1 MSWYDGAWR
10 HRQPFV
16 LYNANG
22 AAALDAT
29 LTVPSDFTKFW
40 GSVQP
45 DLDDLRVTKADGVS
59 LLTYK
64 IVSLDYSAKTVQI
77 LVDNYD
83 FGNLTWGTLGGAA
96 GRSVVGHL
104 YWGNDAASHNVTPSA
119 SVSNAVE
126 MNFDISAPGSANAPV
141 LRMTGQ
147 SAGQTTTTHTVV
159 KAANDRTRVYWDLYD
174 LMLRRSH
181 YHSKSLLLEEIA
193 WVSVS
198 MATANGSAQNAMLT
212 ASSVTVSNPYIVQH
226 EILGGSTGTNYLITL
241 LVGTDDGAGGTRVL
255 ELRATLKVRD
265 LVADTT

>member
-1 MSWYDGAWR
+1 
-10 HRQPFV
+10 
-16 LYNANG
+16 
-22 AAALDAT
+22 
-29 LTVPSDFTKFW
+29 
-40 GSVQP
+40 
-45 DLDDLRVTKADGVS
+45 
-59 LLTYK
+59 
-64 IVSLDYSAKTVQI
+64 
-77 LVDNYD
+77 
-83 FGNLTWGTLGGAA
+83 
-96 GRSVVGHL
+96 
-104 YWGNDAASHNVTPSA
+104 
-119 SVSNAVE
+119 
-126 MNFDISAPGSANAPV
+126 
-141 LRMTGQ
+141 
-147 SAGQTTTTHTVV
+147 V